1 MIYRASKISY
11 TNDTASEKAVNCSKS
26 IQDKVSSNA
35 EEIRNISEDIENL
48 KDEMYH
54 VYVSKEQFEQ
64 KMQLLET
71 DISVINYKN
80 KKARKIALALFGA
93 FGL

>member
-11 TNDTASEKAVNCSKS
+11 TNDTATEKAVNCSES
-26 IQDKVSSNA
+26 IQDRVSSNT
-35 EEIRNISEDIENL
+35 EEIRNISEDIKNL
-48 KDEMYH
+48 KDEMHH
-54 VYVSKEQFEQ
+54 VYVAKEQFDE
-64 KMQLLET
+64 KMHLLEN
-71 DISVINYKN
+71 DISVIYYKN

>member
-11 TNDTASEKAVNCSKS
+11 TNDTAPEKADNCSKS
-26 IQDKVSSNA
+26 IQDRVSSNA